1 MKKRAPQPPPKSF
14 EAAMAELEQLLRD
27 LEGENVGLEDS
38 LTKYERGA
46 FLLTHCRG
54 VLSEAEQRIEQLME
68 KPGGKA
74 GVSAATLPEDESE
87 EDAK

>member
-1 MKKRAPQPPPKSF
+1 MKKRAPQHPPKSF

-46 FLLTHCRG
+46 FLLQHCRG
-54 VLSEAEQRIEQLME
+54 VLSEAEQRIEQLIE

-74 GVSAATLPEDESE
+74 GLAAAALPDGESE
-87 EDAK
+87 DDAE